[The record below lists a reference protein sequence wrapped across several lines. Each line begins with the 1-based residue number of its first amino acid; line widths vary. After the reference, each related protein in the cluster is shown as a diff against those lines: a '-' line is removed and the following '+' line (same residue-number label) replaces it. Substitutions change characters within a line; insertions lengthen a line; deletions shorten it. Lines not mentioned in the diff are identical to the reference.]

1 MYPSGLE
8 NCSYLEKKTTMITEM
23 LFFPALVL
31 FVGAAI
37 LSVIPDKYRSSAF
50 IVFPALALFA
60 VFSMPDGYS
69 LTLPFA
75 SYELTPVNVDALSRV
90 FGIIFAFI
98 AIVGG
103 VYAFHIQDKTQQL
116 SALIYAGG
124 ALGVTFAG
132 DWFTLFVFWEIMAV
146 SSTYLI
152 WARKESDSD
161 TVGLRYLLVHI
172 FGGGLLFS
180 GILMHIAETGNVA
193 ITALPDVYTLSSVL
207 MLLGVALNSAI
218 PPLHAWLADAY
229 PRATVTGAVF
239 MSAFTTKSAVYV
251 LIRVFP
257 GWDILLWFGVA
268 MALYGVVYAVLANDI
283 RQILAYHIV
292 SQVGYMVAGV
302 GLGTEMALNG
312 TAAHA
317 FSHILYKSLLFMGAG
332 AVLYSTGKSKL
343 TELGGFAS
351 KMKVVVFLYMIG
363 AFSISG
369 FPFFNGFISKS
380 MIVSAMGNA
389 HAETAMLLLILASVG
404 TFLHT
409 GLKLPYFTWF
419 GQAQSEITVKPVP
432 KNMVVA
438 MGIGAFFCTL
448 FGVYPDLLYR
458 YLPYAND
465 YQPYTIYHFVEM
477 IQILVF
483 TFVGFW
489 LLRGKLSG
497 DPYLAL
503 DTDWFYRKPAKL
515 VKRIFVFGVDKTFD
529 KAEET
534 VLNTRVAVSKSF
546 VNPMQWLNPFSYS
559 SNQAKTYSSGIEVI
573 LAFILMVFVVISLV
587 YFLI

>member
-1 MYPSGLE
+1 MFPSGLE
-8 NCSYLEKKTTMITEM
+8 NSSFLEKKTTMITE
-23 LFFPALVL
+23 LLYFPALVL
-31 FVGAAI
+31 IIGAII
-37 LSVIPDKYRSSAF
+37 LYLIPDKYRSSAF
-50 IVFPALALFA
+50 LVFPALALFA
-60 VFSMPDGYS
+60 IFSLPDGFS
-69 LTLPFA
+69 ITMPFA
-75 SYELTPVNVDALSRV
+75 SYELNPVSVDALSRV
-90 FGIIFAFI
+90 FGIIFALI

-146 SSTYLI
+146 SSTFLI
-152 WARKESDSD
+152 WARKESDSES
-161 TVGLRYLLVHI
+161 VGLRYLLVHI
-172 FGGGLLFS
+172 FGGGLLFT
-180 GILMHIAETGNVA
+180 GILMHISETGSIA
-193 ITALPDVYTLSSVL
+193 ISALPDVYTVSSVF

-229 PRATVTGAVF
+229 PRATITGAVF

-257 GWDILLWFGVA
+257 GWDFLLWFGVA

-332 AVLYSTGKSKL
+332 AVLYATGKSKL
-343 TELGGFAS
+343 TELGGIAT
-351 KMKVVVFLYMIG
+351 KMKVVVTLYMIG

-369 FPFFNGFISKS
+369 FPLFNGFISKS
-380 MIVSAMGNA
+380 MIVSAMGDA
-389 HAETAMLLLILASVG
+389 HVESAYLLLMLASVG

-419 GQAQSEITVKPVP
+419 GESKSEITVNPVP
-432 KNMVVA
+432 TNMIVA

-448 FGVYPDLLYR
+448 FGVYPQLLYS
-458 YLPYAND
+458 YLPFANE
-465 YQPYTIYHFVEM
+465 YEPYTVYHLVE
-477 IQILVF
+477 ITQILVL
-483 TFVGFW
+483 TFIGFW
-489 LLRGKLSG
+489 ILRDKLSG
-497 DPYLAL
+497 DPYIAL
-503 DTDWFYRKPAKL
+503 DTDWFYRKPANL
-515 VKRIFVFGVDKTFD
+515 VKKVFVRGVDNTFD
-529 KAEET
+529 RAEEV
-534 VLNTRVAVSKSF
+534 VLNTRVAVSKRF
-546 VNPMQWLNPFSYS
+546 VNPMKWLNPFTS
-559 SNQAKTYSSGIEVI
+559 SDNQANTYSAGIDVI
-573 LAFILMVFVVISLV
+573 LTFILIVFAVISLFYV
-587 YFLI
+587 IV

>member
-1 MYPSGLE
+1 
-8 NCSYLEKKTTMITEM
+8 M

-31 FVGAAI
+31 FIGAAI

-50 IVFPALALFA
+50 LVFPALALFA
-60 VFSMPDGYS
+60 VFSMPVGYT

-152 WARKESDSD
+152 WARKEADSD

-180 GILMHIAETGNVA
+180 GILMHIAETGSVT
-193 ITALPDVYTLSSVL
+193 ITALPDVYTTSSVL

-229 PRATVTGAVF
+229 PRATITGAVF

-257 GWDILLWFGVA
+257 GWDLLLWFGVF

-332 AVLYSTGKSKL
+332 AVLYATGKSKL

-351 KMKVVVFLYMIG
+351 KMKVVVSLYMIG

-419 GQAQSEITVKPVP
+419 GEAKSDIDVKPVP
-432 KNMVVA
+432 TNMVLA
-438 MGIGAFFCTL
+438 MGIGAFLCTL
-448 FGVYPDLLYR
+448 FGVYPDLLYQ
-458 YLPYAND
+458 YLPYEND

-489 LLRGKLSG
+489 MLRGKLSG

-503 DTDWFYRKPAKL
+503 DTDWFYRKPASL
-515 VKRIFVFGVDKTFD
+515 VKRVFVFGVDKTFD
-529 KAEET
+529 KAEEA
-534 VLNTRVAVSKSF
+534 VLSTRVAVSKRF
-546 VNPMQWLNPFSYS
+546 VNPMGWLNPFTSS
-559 SNQAKTYSSGIEVI
+559 SNDAKSYSSGIEVI
-573 LAFILMVFVVISLV
+573 LAFILLVFGIISLV
-587 YFLI
+587 YFLV